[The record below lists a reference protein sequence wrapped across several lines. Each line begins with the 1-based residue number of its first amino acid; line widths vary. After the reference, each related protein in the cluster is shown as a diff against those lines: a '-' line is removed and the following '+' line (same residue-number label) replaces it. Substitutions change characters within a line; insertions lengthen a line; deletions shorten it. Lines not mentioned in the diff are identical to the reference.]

1 MTPYRPLVPGAQ
13 VQIHA
18 PSVFRGL
25 TGTIL
30 KHYPVTGQC
39 LVEFPASKGISWIA
53 DECLEV
59 TG

>member
-1 MTPYRPLVPGAQ
+1 MTDHLVPRAR
-13 VQIHA
+13 VRVIA
-18 PSVFRGL
+18 PSGLRGF

-39 LVEFPASKGISWIA
+39 LVEFPASKSISWIA

-59 TG
+59 Y

>member
-1 MTPYRPLVPGAQ
+1 VTDHLVPRARVQ
-13 VQIHA
+13 VIA
-18 PSVFRGL
+18 PSSLQGF

-59 TG
+59 LA